1 MLSFAQELTASVE
14 DMCKGPFGTLE
25 CRNVRI
31 GKNTRLNLSVRELR
45 TQETF
50 LRSYL
55 IGIS

>member
-50 LRSYL
+50 L
-55 IGIS
+55 